1 MSNEEFNIPYYVFEE
16 IVEYVELTS
25 EGNRKSKK
33 WENVK
38 ALTNLAVMNGR
49 LTKSQGEF
57 LLKTYNREII

>member
-25 EGNRKSKK
+25 QGEEKVKK

-38 ALTNLAVMNGR
+38 SLTNLAVLNGR
-49 LTKSQGEF
+49 LTKNQGEF